1 MSDVLLGTI
10 ADFPENEGKVLAVG
24 GVEFGV
30 FHVKGRVIAW
40 ENQCPHDQ
48 GPACQGRLFR
58 RVTENILPD
67 GRSGGLAFTDRQ
79 NIVCPW
85 HGFEFDVETGIHPGD
100 GRYKLR
106 PIQVELRGQ
115 EVWATLP

>member
-85 HGFEFDVETGIHPGD
+85 HGYEFNLDTGNCIGDAALRLKRYDV
-100 GRYKLR
+100 
-106 PIQVELRGQ
+106 VERQDSLY
-115 EVWATLP
+115 VVL